1 MGVCA
6 GANKIVRPTADGRS
20 KRVNY
25 DSLSSMGPKCG
36 CVRTRLDCS
45 SRGSSDQ
52 MLRLASV
59 DYATEL
65 QSIQALRHKW
75 RQFFTQSFKISFQL
89 LMGFGEH

>member
-1 MGVCA
+1 
-6 GANKIVRPTADGRS
+6 
-20 KRVNY
+20 
-25 DSLSSMGPKCG
+25 
-36 CVRTRLDCS
+36 
-45 SRGSSDQ
+45 